1 MIVST
6 MILISSLAMFLL
18 YLQAACESIL
28 RREFDPV
35 LRLTVNACRLEF
47 QFVQK
52 EMENTERQSDYG
64 WVRMALKCD
73 YKALAYLLKNAGIAN
88 YSRQERILMPYLMLY
103 FRALSL
109 MVSVQHSLKLN
120 EKRTILKLTDILH
133 YFANL
138 LGEQAGQVQFAP
150 VIAGDT

>member
-28 RREFDPV
+28 RREFDSV

-52 EMENTERQSDYG
+52 EMQDTETQSDCG

-73 YKALAYLLKNAGIAN
+73 YKALAYLLKNAGTAN
-88 YSRQERILMPYLMLY
+88 YSRRERILMPYLMLY

-120 EKRTILKLTDILH
+120 EKRTILKLTGILN
-133 YFANL
+133 YFANV
-138 LGEQAGQVQFAP
+138 LGASVNEAALVSVSA
-150 VIAGDT
+150 

>member
-35 LRLTVNACRLEF
+35 RLRLTVDACRLEF

-52 EMENTERQSDYG
+52 EIEGTERQSDYR

-88 YSRQERILMPYLMLY
+88 YSRRERILMPYLMLY

-120 EKRTILKLTDILH
+120 EKQTILKLTGILN
-133 YFANL
+133 YFANVL
-138 LGEQAGQVQFAP
+138 DAGVNEPAL
-150 VIAGDT
+150 VRVGA

>member
-35 LRLTVNACRLEF
+35 RLRLTVNACRLEF

-52 EMENTERQSDYG
+52 EMQDTETQADYR

-73 YKALAYLLKNAGIAN
+73 YKALAFLLKNAGTAN
-88 YSRQERILMPYLMLY
+88 YSRRERILMLY
-103 FRALSL
+103 FKALSL
-109 MVSVQHSLKLN
+109 TVSVQHSLKLD
-120 EKRTILKLTDILH
+120 EKRTILKLTGILT
-133 YFANL
+133 YFANV
-138 LGEQAGQVQFAP
+138 LGASVNEPALVSVGA
-150 VIAGDT
+150 

>member
-18 YLQAACESIL
+18 YLQSACESIL

-35 LRLTVNACRLEF
+35 RLHLTVNACRLEF

-52 EMENTERQSDYG
+52 EMQDTETQADYR

-73 YKALAYLLKNAGIAN
+73 YKALAFLLKNAGTAN
-88 YSRQERILMPYLMLY
+88 YSRRERTLMLY
-103 FRALSL
+103 FKALDL
-109 MVSVQHSLKLN
+109 MASVQHSLKID
-120 EKRTILKLTDILH
+120 EKRTILKLTGILN
-133 YFANL
+133 YFANVL
-138 LGEQAGQVQFAP
+138 SAGVNEPAL
-150 VIAGDT
+150 VRVGV